1 MFLAY
6 SFPLLFGLLLI
17 AYYRLS
23 GKAQRVLLLGFSI
36 FCYARAG
43 WESLGLM
50 LLVTALCWCGAWA
63 MERWGRKR
71 GILIGCLTAN
81 FALLALC
88 RLRFP
93 LGPMPVGLS
102 FYLLQ
107 CVGYCVEVYRGKV
120 PAERNILKFALFVS
134 FFPQMTQGPIGR
146 YDTLSRELSVGR
158 EYDPRKVS
166 RGLARMLW
174 GYFKKLVIADRLSA
188 PVAALKGSF
197 GPGFLLLTVL
207 YTVRLYAD
215 FTGGMD
221 MALGAAWAL
230 GIRLEENFDRPFSS
244 KSVAEY
250 WRRWHITL
258 GRWMKEYVFY
268 PLCVS
273 PPLLR
278 LGRAARKRLG
288 SRGKRV
294 SVYIATGITWLAT
307 GLWHGVTPNYLL
319 WGMLNCAFVLIS
331 QELTPLYDRFHKRF
345 GWKGKRWYAYFEM
358 ARTFF
363 LMNLIRACDLFPN
376 PIDYVN
382 RLALLVR
389 WGSVPDLGLG
399 AGDWWVLALGTALM
413 FGAEGHREKLS
424 RLSPGVKCAG
434 AALLVLITLVF
445 GCYGLEYDAGSFLYG
460 NF

>member
-1 MFLAY
+1 MFLSY
-6 SFPLLFGLLLI
+6 SFPLLFGLLLA
-17 AYYRLS
+17 AYYRVP
-23 GKAQRVLLLGFSI
+23 GRWQRALLLGFSI

-50 LLVTALCWCGAWA
+50 MLVTAFCWCGAWA
-63 MERWGRKR
+63 MERWGRKK

-88 RLRFP
+88 RLWFP
-93 LGPMPVGLS
+93 MGPMPVGIS

-107 CVGYCVEVYRGKV
+107 CVAYCVDVYRGRV
-120 PAERNILKFALFVS
+120 QAERNILKFTLFAS

-146 YDTLSRELSVGR
+146 YDALSRELSLGR
-158 EYDPRKVS
+158 EYDRSQVS
-166 RGLARMLW
+166 EGLMRMLW
-174 GYFKKLVIADRLSA
+174 GYFKKLVVADRLA
-188 PVAALKGSF
+188 VPVAALKGSF
-197 GPGFLLLTVL
+197 GPGFFLLTVL

-221 MALGAAWAL
+221 MALGAARAL
-230 GIRLEENFDRPFSS
+230 GIRLEENFDRPFSA
-244 KSVAEY
+244 KSVAES
-250 WRRWHITL
+250 WRRWHMTL
-258 GRWMKEYVFY
+258 GKWMKEYVFY

-273 PPLLR
+273 RPLLW

-288 SRGKRV
+288 NRGKRV

-307 GLWHGVTPNYLL
+307 GLWHGAAPNYLL
-319 WGMLNCAFVLIS
+319 WGVLNCGAILIS
-331 QELTPLYDRFHKRF
+331 QELAPLYARFHKRF
-345 GWKGKRWYAYFEM
+345 GWKEKRWYARFEM

-382 RLALLVR
+382 RLVSLVQ
-389 WGSVPDLGLG
+389 WGSVPDLGLE
-399 AGDWWVLALGTALM
+399 AGDWWVLALSTALM
-413 FGAEGHREKLS
+413 FGAEGRLEKLS
-424 RLSPGVKCAG
+424 RLSPGVKMTG
-434 AALLVLITLVF
+434 AAALVLITLVF